1 MKWQNIFVTRNFTGL
16 LFLLRMSRNE
26 AKEPSPR
33 PVILFQKPC
42 WYWVFH
48 TTIVIFVTAAQQLFA
63 LRPVTEEKIV
73 VKNWNQKTTESIYS
87 FFSIWDRFQIICFFP
102 ISREDFHN
110 VLNQFPA
117 WGSKP
122 LPYTPRSKSNVFSIN
137 SYIPINGLCAIA
149 FFDRA
154 WRALREVQAK
164 FRGYSNG

>member
-1 MKWQNIFVTRNFTGL
+1 MRWQNIFVTFKFTGL
-16 LFLLRMSRNE
+16 LFLVRMSRNE

-33 PVILFQKPC
+33 PVILFQKPYL
-42 WYWVFH
+42 YWVFH

-63 LRPVTEEKIV
+63 LHPVTEEKIV

-87 FFSIWDRFQIICFFP
+87 FFSIWDRFQIICFFS
-102 ISREDFHN
+102 ISWEDFHN

-122 LPYTPRSKSNVFSIN
+122 LPYTPCSKSKVFIIN